1 MHINHDH
8 INHKSVFLTAIERSR
23 ARRRQAETQLR
34 ALRGTAQRAPL
45 AELDGL
51 LVHELR
57 LEARL
62 EEVLSRDSGHRS
74 SPEEFRADAC

>member
-1 MHINHDH
+1 MHTDHNHG
-8 INHKSVFLTAIERSR
+8 NHHAVFLTAIERSR

-62 EEVLSRDSGHRS
+62 EEALSRDAGHRS
-74 SPEEFRADAC
+74 SPEELQADAC